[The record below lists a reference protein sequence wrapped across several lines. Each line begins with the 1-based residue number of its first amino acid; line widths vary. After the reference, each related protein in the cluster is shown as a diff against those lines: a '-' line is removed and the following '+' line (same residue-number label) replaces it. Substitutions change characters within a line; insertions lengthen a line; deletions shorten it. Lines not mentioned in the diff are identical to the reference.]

1 MSVREGNKAATFSR
15 PNAQVKQLTSVTVG
29 FLFCFVFSVKLLL
42 LLWKTKAFP
51 FQQFVSFIV
60 GQN

>member
-1 MSVREGNKAATFSR
+1 MEEKAATLSR

-29 FLFCFVFSVKLLL
+29 FFFFFLSNRYFCHGRQ
-42 LLWKTKAFP
+42 KAFP
-51 FQQFVSFIV
+51 FQQFVSFINV